1 MSNSCKSNSPMSDN
15 DNYQAIKKQV
25 EPINP
30 QSDLIPQQ
38 ADNDE
43 QLMGLWIYGRSR
55 HTQRAYNRDIS
66 EFLCWIEKS
75 IRNITLSDLQR
86 YFEHLTEKNLSIG
99 SIRRTLAS
107 IKSLFAFAHK
117 VGYLQFDVGRVLK
130 IPASTNQLAQRILSQ
145 EEVQKIIAS
154 VGNTRNRLIIK
165 TLYYT
170 GIRISELVALKWKDL
185 QYRDEG
191 GQMTILG
198 KGNKTN
204 VILVPEH
211 LWEDLLM
218 LRGCFLDENPVFRSR
233 KGGHLDPVY
242 VARLVKKLSLK
253 KIGKPASPHWFRH
266 SHASHALDNG
276 CPIHLVQKQLNHS
289 SIATTGRYL
298 HARPTESSSKYLK

>member
-1 MSNSCKSNSPMSDN
+1 MSDN
-15 DNYQAIKKQV
+15 HNYQAIN
-25 EPINP
+25 EYAELANP
-30 QSDLIPQQ
+30 QSRLIPQQ

-43 QLMGLWIYGRSR
+43 QLIGLWIYGRSR
-55 HTQRAYNRDIS
+55 HTQRAYNRDIF
-66 EFLCWIEKS
+66 EFLCWSEKF

-86 YFEHLTEKNLSIG
+86 YFEHLSGKNLSIG

-107 IKSLFAFAHK
+107 IKSLFAFAHRL
-117 VGYLQFDVGRVLK
+117 GYIQFDVGRPLR
-130 IPASTNQLAQRILSQ
+130 IPASTNQLAQRILSE
-145 EEVQKIIAS
+145 EEVQKIIVS

-170 GIRISELVALKWKDL
+170 GIRISELVALKWKDF
-185 QYRDEG
+185 QFRDEG
-191 GQMTILG
+191 SQMTILG

-242 VARLVKKLSLK
+242 VARLIKKLSSK
-253 KIGKPASPHWFRH
+253 IIGKPVTPHWFRH